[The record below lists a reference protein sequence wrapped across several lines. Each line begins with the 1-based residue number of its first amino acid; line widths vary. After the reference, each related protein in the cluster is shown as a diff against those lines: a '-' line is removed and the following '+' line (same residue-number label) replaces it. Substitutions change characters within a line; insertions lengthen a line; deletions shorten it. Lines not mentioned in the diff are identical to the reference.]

1 MSDSQQSSD
10 QQQSSEPKAREVE
23 HEVQPDEDLAIIAL
37 DYGIKDW
44 KLIWEHEKNAD
55 LRAKRP
61 DPHVLYKGDKV
72 WIPEVQPAEHEV
84 ELKQEHTFVIYPPRY
99 PIHLEFE
106 ENEESKGAIKYELE
120 VDDERYHPS
129 GKEEELRTSND
140 RKLEV
145 QVPIGRKILV
155 RAWDHGDDQ
164 EPSLLEIHPGHLDPA
179 DTPEGAHD
187 RLEELGYDCGE
198 DDPATLGEHTKEAL
212 KEFQLEHGLEGSGEL
227 DQATQ
232 QKLVEVYGA

>member
-10 QQQSSEPKAREVE
+10 QQQSSEPMAREVE

-84 ELKQEHTFVIYPPRY
+84 ELKQEEHEAMARVAASRWQRRRLWTPPTRF
-99 PIHLEFE
+99 PRRPTR
-106 ENEESKGAIKYELE
+106 S
-120 VDDERYHPS
+120 
-129 GKEEELRTSND
+129 
-140 RKLEV
+140 RK
-145 QVPIGRKILV
+145 R
-155 RAWDHGDDQ
+155 
-164 EPSLLEIHPGHLDPA
+164 
-179 DTPEGAHD
+179 
-187 RLEELGYDCGE
+187 
-198 DDPATLGEHTKEAL
+198 
-212 KEFQLEHGLEGSGEL
+212 
-227 DQATQ
+227 
-232 QKLVEVYGA
+232 